1 MKKIAIHDA
10 TIITMDE
17 KRSVR
22 RADILIEGSIISKIG
37 NLKPGD
43 YKNATRIRAD
53 GLTATP
59 GLIQTHVHL
68 CQTLFR
74 NLADDLELL
83 DWLKLKIW
91 PFEAAHTPAS
101 IRSSARLALA
111 ELIRGGTTTI
121 LDMGTV
127 HHHDYIFEQI
137 EASGIRAFSGK
148 AMMDECPGGPK
159 GLEESRAWSI
169 GESLR
174 LKRDWHNRADGRIQF
189 AFAPRFVL
197 SCSESLLC
205 DVRDL
210 SRDENLLVHTH
221 ASENRGELQAVI
233 QRCQASNVEYFHRIQ
248 LANERLCLAHCIWLN
263 DREMEIIRDTKTKVM
278 HCPSSNLK
286 LGSGIAKVPELLAM
300 GIPVS
305 LGADGAPCNNNLD
318 MFQEMRLAALI
329 QKPRLGPKSLTAE
342 TVFEM
347 ATINGAKT
355 LRMDDQ
361 IGSIEVGKKAD
372 IILMDL
378 ENIHSTPAESIY
390 SQIVYSAHSTDVKTV
405 IIDGKIIMKDREIKT
420 FDVSSVTDEAKR
432 ELKKLLRRI

>member
-210 SRDENLLVHTH
+210 SRDENLL
-221 ASENRGELQAVI
+221 
-233 QRCQASNVEYFHRIQ
+233 
-248 LANERLCLAHCIWLN
+248 
-263 DREMEIIRDTKTKVM
+263 
-278 HCPSSNLK
+278 
-286 LGSGIAKVPELLAM
+286 
-300 GIPVS
+300 
-305 LGADGAPCNNNLD
+305 
-318 MFQEMRLAALI
+318 
-329 QKPRLGPKSLTAE
+329 
-342 TVFEM
+342 
-347 ATINGAKT
+347 
-355 LRMDDQ
+355 
-361 IGSIEVGKKAD
+361 
-372 IILMDL
+372 
-378 ENIHSTPAESIY
+378 
-390 SQIVYSAHSTDVKTV
+390 
-405 IIDGKIIMKDREIKT
+405 
-420 FDVSSVTDEAKR
+420 
-432 ELKKLLRRI
+432 